1 MPGHPFRGS
10 VVSSTHE
17 KSSARK
23 HDRASEQRACWVA
36 LAGPLN
42 VLAVAP
48 TAIGPVCTIPM
59 TPVPIIALEY
69 SDPKVDLVMAHPG
82 LKQT

>member
-1 MPGHPFRGS
+1 MPGHPFRKS

-17 KSSARK
+17 KSVARK
-23 HDRASEQRACWVA
+23 HDRASEQRVCWVA
-36 LAGPLN
+36 PAGPLN

-69 SDPKVDLVMAHPG
+69 SDPEVV
-82 LKQT
+82 